1 MLLGVPARRAWDLP
15 GTTDGRI
22 EDRSN
27 VFLSAA
33 LVTSSSSVPVRI
45 RNLSSRGALL
55 DGAALPV
62 AGVQV
67 QLVRGMLR
75 ANGHVAWQ
83 DGSLAGINFGEEI
96 DVGAWVRRTE
106 HSGQQRVDS
115 VVAALKRDEA
125 LPHVVTPASPP
136 TLRTISFELNQIGIR
151 LASMPGM
158 TAELGEE
165 LIKLDSLA
173 QSLRQLAERAGP

>member
-83 DGSLAGINFGEEI
+83 DGSLAGINFG
-96 DVGAWVRRTE
+96 GPGNR
-106 HSGQQRVDS
+106 
-115 VVAALKRDEA
+115 
-125 LPHVVTPASPP
+125 PAD
-136 TLRTISFELNQIGIR
+136 LR
-151 LASMPGM
+151 
-158 TAELGEE
+158 
-165 LIKLDSLA
+165 
-173 QSLRQLAERAGP
+173 RAG

>member
-1 MLLGVPARRAWDLP
+1 LP

-27 VFLSAA
+27 VFLSAV
-33 LVTSSSSVPVRI
+33 LVTPSSSLPVRI

-55 DGAALPV
+55 DGPGLPV

-67 QLVRGMLR
+67 QLARGTLR
-75 ANGHVAWQ
+75 ANGQVAWQ

-96 DVGAWVRRTE
+96 DVGSWVRRTE
-106 HSGQQRVDS
+106 HSGQQRVDN
-115 VVAALKRDEA
+115 VVAALKRNEV
-125 LPHVVTPASPP
+125 LPHGGTAVTPP
-136 TLRTISFELNQIGIR
+136 TLRTISFELDQIGMR
-151 LASMPGM
+151 LANMPGM
-158 TAELGEE
+158 SSELGEE

-173 QSLRQLAERAGP
+173 QSLRQLAERSGP